1 MENNSQSRTLYMIQI
16 ITLVVLVLILIVHIL
31 PFFGIMPPGKG
42 APHIE
47 TYPKS
52 NIAPVQQLAAAST
65 GTAALFIPP
74 LILE

>member
-16 ITLVVLVLILIVHIL
+16 ITLVVLVLMLIVHIL

-42 APHIE
+42 TPHIQ

-52 NIAPVQQLAAAST
+52 NIAPSQQPSIA
-65 GTAALFIPP
+65 TAALFIPP